1 MASASGTVDL
11 GGSKT
16 FSGEDEDHK
25 EYKRWKTWMSN
36 KLLTLSDKIP
46 ASARGAYVYT
56 MLAGRALE
64 AVEHL
69 EVAEYQKEGGEKVLF
84 ELLGIRFPSKDSADE
99 LSENLTKI
107 FELKATEGETLKN
120 WISRASEAFE
130 RLRRKTSVNF
140 PEEARGWIIL
150 NRAGLSAEQRA
161 VELARSLG
169 SLKREDIGK
178 ALRSCYPEFTVP
190 KKKVFSAAAVN
201 NDPSSHEDTLENED
215 DSEFAD
221 VEQFLADTAGAD
233 DGAADSYEE
242 SDVREILAATWQER
256 RKSLSKLQ
264 KARRFHEAGQAR
276 RSFRVEVEELK
287 KRTRCH
293 RCQQIGHW
301 SRECKNPASKG
312 SGKGGS
318 KSSTGPKMDSG
329 AAVVEH
335 FVASVG
341 NGLTMLQRLRARL
354 KADGADDVPEP
365 GDHEQFLVSSPGFS
379 VLDSG
384 CGKTIVG
391 EETLR
396 EFQQLWCSHG
406 VDQPELQPEVNHFR
420 FGNGP
425 RETTTHV
432 VSMPVILGGKRG
444 SIRAAVVKGNAPLLI
459 SRSALRTLKAQI
471 DFGASELKV
480 FGEGK
485 VIPLKTNAAGQYVV
499 YLLGQSD
506 VGEAVFPEI
515 MQADTNSQPST
526 VELPEHAEP
535 SPEGCV
541 EPVACE
547 HPIPEV
553 HSPGPDPLSSWFR
566 VDQGLTYVPITGKQS
581 PLWHQIIRRKVIN
594 VDNNEVIL
602 DEEIDHNLPKR
613 HYFVLR
619 RKPQEKA
626 CPTECLPVHQICQV
640 AAEIRKE
647 HKYPGTYVKG
657 RRLLVSE
664 VFSPPRF
671 SQIAES
677 YGFAAW
683 SYDLINGNDFRKSAD
698 RDRVKHELQAQPPD
712 LLVLCP
718 PCTNEGGWWNL
729 NSSFLTLEEKM
740 KKQRESRL
748 YIRFCCELYTQQVQ
762 SGRHAIFEHPKGAR
776 TWSYS
781 EVKALLGHVVKCHMC
796 RYGLRLPDSCNLIR
810 KSTNLLVSHEHM
822 TSLGLGKCRSART
835 SWFHH

>member
-16 FSGEDEDHK
+16 PSGEDEDHK

-69 EVAEYQKEGGEKVLF
+69 EVAEYQKEGGEKVLV
-84 ELLGIRFPSKDSADE
+84 ELLDIRFPSKDSADE

-130 RLRRKTSVNF
+130 RRRRKTSVNF

-242 SDVREILAATWQER
+242 SDVREILA
-256 RKSLSKLQ
+256 
-264 KARRFHEAGQAR
+264 EAGQAR

-379 VLDSG
+379 MLDSG

-432 VSMPVILGGKRG
+432 VSMPVILAGKRG

-480 FGEGK
+480 FDEGK

-499 YLLGQSD
+499 S
-506 VGEAVFPEI
+506 V
-515 MQADTNSQPST
+515 
-526 VELPEHAEP
+526 
-535 SPEGCV
+535 
-541 EPVACE
+541 
-547 HPIPEV
+547 
-553 HSPGPDPLSSWFR
+553 
-566 VDQGLTYVPITGKQS
+566 
-581 PLWHQIIRRKVIN
+581 
-594 VDNNEVIL
+594 
-602 DEEIDHNLPKR
+602 
-613 HYFVLR
+613 
-619 RKPQEKA
+619 
-626 CPTECLPVHQICQV
+626 
-640 AAEIRKE
+640 
-647 HKYPGTYVKG
+647 
-657 RRLLVSE
+657 
-664 VFSPPRF
+664 
-671 SQIAES
+671 
-677 YGFAAW
+677 
-683 SYDLINGNDFRKSAD
+683 
-698 RDRVKHELQAQPPD
+698 
-712 LLVLCP
+712 
-718 PCTNEGGWWNL
+718 
-729 NSSFLTLEEKM
+729 
-740 KKQRESRL
+740 
-748 YIRFCCELYTQQVQ
+748 
-762 SGRHAIFEHPKGAR
+762 
-776 TWSYS
+776 
-781 EVKALLGHVVKCHMC
+781 
-796 RYGLRLPDSCNLIR
+796 
-810 KSTNLLVSHEHM
+810 
-822 TSLGLGKCRSART
+822 
-835 SWFHH
+835 